1 MDLDIEEA
9 EDENLPFAYRIL
21 RWDDGFHSFHKV
33 YLKGGKPY
41 RYDEEGLPFG
51 ADTRDEL
58 YANLAEIGNGIAQAS
73 VNPILSEANDF
84 PGQYRIPVDSMSNWL
99 KRQQEFAV
107 KAETQDF
114 D

>member
-1 MDLDIEEA
+1 MDMDVEA
-9 EDENLPFAYRIL
+9 EDETLPSEYRII

-33 YLKGGKPY
+33 YLKDGKPY

-51 ADTRDEL
+51 ADSRDEL

-73 VNPILSEANDF
+73 INPILSESDDF
-84 PGQYRIPVDSMSNWL
+84 PGQYRLPVDSMKDWL
-99 KRQQEFAV
+99 KRQTEYLNA
-107 KAETQDF
+107 KENQDA